1 MSTYPQQPQQTEQYG
16 AQTGEPPLWAP
27 YYGAPIGAAVKR
39 FFKKYT
45 AFSGR
50 ASRSEYWWVAL
61 ALGVIGIVLQ
71 ILTGILGAA
80 GATVSADGTST
91 VPGPGAVVGL
101 ILIFAFYLAVLIPSI
116 ALLVRRLHDGN
127 FSGWLALLGLIPFV
141 GGLAVLVFALLPSN
155 PAGQR
160 FDQPTA

>member
-1 MSTYPQQPQQTEQYG
+1 MSYPQQPQQTQPYA
-16 AQTGEPPLWAP
+16 AQAGEPPLWAP

-39 FFKKYT
+39 FFKKYA

-61 ALGVIGIVLQ
+61 VLGVVGFVLQ
-71 ILTGILGAA
+71 LLTGILGAA
-80 GATVSADGTST
+80 GSTTTST
-91 VPGPGAVVGL
+91 GTIPGPGAAVGL
-101 ILIFAFYLAVLIPSI
+101 ILVLVFYLAVLIPSL
-116 ALLVRRLHDGN
+116 ALLVRRLHDAN
-127 FSGWLALLGLIPFV
+127 LSGWLALLVVVPIVVFV
-141 GGLAVLVFALLPSN
+141 LSLLPSN

>member
-1 MSTYPQQPQQTEQYG
+1 MSYPQQPQQTQPYA
-16 AQTGEPPLWAP
+16 AQAGEPPLWAP

-39 FFKKYT
+39 FFKKYA

-61 ALGVIGIVLQ
+61 VLGVVGFVLQ
-71 ILTGILGAA
+71 LLTGILGAA
-80 GATVSADGTST
+80 GATTTSSGTI
-91 VPGPGAVVGL
+91 PGPGAAVGL
-101 ILIFAFYLAVLIPSI
+101 ILILVFYLAVLIPSL
-116 ALLVRRLHDGN
+116 ALLVRRLHDAN
-127 FSGWLALLGLIPFV
+127 LSGWLALLVVVPIVVFV
-141 GGLAVLVFALLPSN
+141 LSLLPSN

>member
-1 MSTYPQQPQQTEQYG
+1 MSYQQQPQQTQPYG
-16 AQTGEPPLWAP
+16 AQAGEPPLWAP
-27 YYGAPIGAAVKR
+27 YYGAPIGAAIQR
-39 FFKKYT
+39 FFKKYAT
-45 AFSGR
+45 FTGR

-61 ALGVIGIVLQ
+61 ALAVIGFVLQ
-71 ILTGILGAA
+71 LLTGILGSV
-80 GATVSADGTST
+80 GATVSANGTG
-91 VPGPGAVVGL
+91 VPGPGAVVGF
-101 ILIFAFYLAVLIPSI
+101 ILLGVFYLAVLVPSI

-160 FDQPTA
+160 FDVPTA

>member
-1 MSTYPQQPQQTEQYG
+1 MSYQQQPQHTQPYG

-45 AFSGR
+45 AFTGR

-61 ALGVIGIVLQ
+61 ALGVIGLVLEF
-71 ILTGILGAA
+71 IFLGLGTA
-80 GATVSADGTST
+80 GATVSADGTL
-91 VPGPGAVVGL
+91 VPGGGFVVGI
-101 ILIFAFYLAVLIPSI
+101 ILLVIFGLATIIPSI
-116 ALLVRRLHDGN
+116 ALIVRRLHDGN
-127 FSGWLALLGLIPFV
+127 FSGWLALIGLVPFV
-141 GGLAVLVFALLPSN
+141 GGLGLLVLMLLPSN

-160 FDQPTA
+160 FDQPSGF

>member
-1 MSTYPQQPQQTEQYG
+1 MSYPQQPQQTQPYA
-16 AQTGEPPLWAP
+16 AQAGEPPLWAP

-39 FFKKYT
+39 FFKKYA

-61 ALGVIGIVLQ
+61 VLGVVGFILQ
-71 ILTGILGAA
+71 ILTGLLGAA
-80 GATVSADGTST
+80 GSTTTST
-91 VPGPGAVVGL
+91 GNVPGPGGIVGL
-101 ILIFAFYLAVLIPSI
+101 ILIFVFYLAVLIPSI
-116 ALLVRRLHDGN
+116 SLLVRRLHDGN

-141 GGLAVLVFALLPSN
+141 GGLALLVFSLLPSN